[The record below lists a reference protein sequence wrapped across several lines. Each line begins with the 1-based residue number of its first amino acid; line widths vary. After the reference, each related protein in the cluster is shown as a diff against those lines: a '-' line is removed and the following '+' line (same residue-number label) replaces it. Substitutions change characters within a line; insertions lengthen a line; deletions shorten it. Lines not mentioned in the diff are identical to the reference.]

1 MESKTTSRRHKR
13 RFFMILMIDNFDSF
27 TYNLV
32 QYLGELGMELIVKRN
47 NEVTIEEIR
56 EMDPE
61 FLMISPGPCSP
72 NEAGVSLAAIKAFA
86 GKIPI
91 FGVCLGHQSIAQSF
105 GGEVVRAERLMH
117 GKISNIVHDDKT
129 IFQGIPQQFPATRY
143 HSLIVKKESL
153 PDCFEV
159 TAWTEDGEIM
169 GIRHKELPVEGVQ
182 FHPESIMTSAGKD
195 LLKNFLSYYGST
207 AVKRGGD
214 TLVY

>member
-1 MESKTTSRRHKR
+1 
-13 RFFMILMIDNFDSF
+13 MILMIDNFDSF

-129 IFQGIPQQFPATRY
+129 IFQDIPQQFPATRY

-195 LLKNFLSYYGST
+195 LLKNFLSYYGSG
-207 AVKRGGD
+207 AIKQGGD